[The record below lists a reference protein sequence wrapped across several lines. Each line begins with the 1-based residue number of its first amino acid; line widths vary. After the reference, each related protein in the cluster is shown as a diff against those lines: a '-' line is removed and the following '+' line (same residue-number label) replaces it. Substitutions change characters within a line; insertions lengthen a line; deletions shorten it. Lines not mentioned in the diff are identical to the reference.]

1 MKMLRTYVAT
11 CLLLVCNAVFAQ
23 SFTVDNIKYEVLDSG
38 YEVAIAGFEDETQ
51 TTLMPPERVTF
62 EGQEYTVTSIGESAF
77 FDCTRLTSVVIP
89 NSVTS
94 IGWRAFYR
102 CWGLTSV
109 VIPNSVTS
117 IGGSAFHDCYRL
129 TSVEIGN
136 SVTSIGSGAFSD
148 CSGLTSVVI
157 PNSVTSIE
165 SSVFEDCTRLT
176 SVVIPNSVTIIRETA
191 FYNCT
196 HLTSVVIPNSVASIR
211 ASAFSGCT
219 KLRSVTFPQNIY
231 IYENAF
237 SNCTSLKEVVF
248 PDTVKGLQTNS
259 FRNCTALHTVTM
271 PSKCSSIKLDVFQG
285 CSAIKFVI
293 MRSPTPLNLFGTQ
306 QTLDGAYLI
315 VPNGSLET
323 YAKAKGWQKWS
334 MYEMDQYTFNFVTIP
349 NKMEQLYSM
358 IQLETQTD
366 FADHGLLTSPSQI
379 TTNKLEPTEGS
390 IEALL
395 DNDKETYFHSTWSVA
410 NESLDNYHFLEVDLG
425 KTVKEFT
432 LNFARRSHN
441 TVSSPRVIHVYATND
456 PNGEWEDKGTY
467 TCEHTYY
474 CFVDELWA
482 EVKYTSS
489 MLGYS
494 FNGSTTVV
502 TMDDKYRYVRL
513 EVEQS
518 YASNAGVNSKNNIY
532 FTLSELAIF
541 ETFDGYKVD
550 LSRFLTEAERAQM
563 SNDVAT
569 ITEASAAFSG
579 TAQMVDTLDKWINRI
594 QEGILSGVDQVTVTP
609 STASKGVYSISGK
622 LVKTQSDNLNDL
634 PKGVYIV
641 NGKKVVK

>member
-23 SFTVDNIKYEVLDSG
+23 TFTVDNIKYEVLGSHD
-38 YEVAIAGFEDETQ
+38 VAIAGFEDETQ
-51 TTLMPPERVTF
+51 TTLMPPEYVYY
-62 EGQEYTVTSIGESAF
+62 EGQPYIVTA
-77 FDCTRLTSVVIP
+77 V
-89 NSVTS
+89 
-94 IGWRAFYR
+94 A
-102 CWGLTSV
+102 
-109 VIPNSVTS
+109 
-117 IGGSAFHDCYRL
+117 
-129 TSVEIGN
+129 
-136 SVTSIGSGAFSD
+136 SGAFGAQFASD
-148 CSGLTSVVI
+148 SWQGQEVILPNTITEIGSDAFWNCPNLKSVKF
-157 PNSVTSIE
+157 PE
-165 SSVFEDCTRLT
+165 SLSTIGVQAFEGCVKLRQ
-176 SVVIPNSVTIIRETA
+176 VVLPESLERIA
-191 FYNCT
+191 Q
-196 HLTSVVIPNSVASIR
+196 
-211 ASAFSGCT
+211 SAFSGCT
-219 KLRSVTFPQNIY
+219 KLRSVTFPQNIS
-231 IYENAF
+231 IRENAF

-248 PDTVKGLQTNS
+248 PDTVNMMQTNS

-271 PSKCSSIKLDVFQG
+271 PSKCSSISLGVFQG

-293 MRSPTPLNLFGTQ
+293 MRSPTPLKLSGTQ

-334 MYEMDQYTFNFVTIP
+334 MYEMDQYTLNFVTIP

-432 LNFARRSHN
+432 LNYARRSHG

-456 PNGEWEDKGTY
+456 PNGDWKDVGTY
-467 TCEHTYY
+467 TCELTYY
-474 CFVDELWA
+474 CFIDEDWE
-482 EVKYTSS
+482 EVKHTSAL
-489 MLGYS
+489 LGYS
-494 FNGSTTVV
+494 FNGSTTAVS
-502 TMDDKYRYVRL
+502 MDDKYRYVRL
-513 EVEQS
+513 VVEQT
-518 YASNAGVNSKNNIY
+518 YTGPTDNNIY

-550 LSRFLTEAERAQM
+550 LSRFLTEEECSQL
-563 SNDVAT
+563 SNDIT
-569 ITEASAAFSG
+569 QITEASATFGG
-579 TAQMVDTLDKWINRI
+579 TDQMVNTLDAWINRI
-594 QEGILSGVDQVTVTP
+594 QESIVTGVDQVTVKPT
-609 STASKGVYSISGK
+609 TVSKGVYSISGK
-622 LVKTQSDNLNDL
+622 LVKRQSDNLNDL

>member
-1 MKMLRTYVAT
+1 M
-11 CLLLVCNAVFAQ
+11 
-23 SFTVDNIKYEVLDSG
+23 
-38 YEVAIAGFEDETQ
+38 
-51 TTLMPPERVTF
+51 
-62 EGQEYTVTSIGESAF
+62 
-77 FDCTRLTSVVIP
+77 
-89 NSVTS
+89 
-94 IGWRAFYR
+94 
-102 CWGLTSV
+102 
-109 VIPNSVTS
+109 
-117 IGGSAFHDCYRL
+117 
-129 TSVEIGN
+129 
-136 SVTSIGSGAFSD
+136 
-148 CSGLTSVVI
+148 
-157 PNSVTSIE
+157 
-165 SSVFEDCTRLT
+165 T

-196 HLTSVVIPNSVASIR
+196 HLTSVVIPNSVTIIGS
-211 ASAFSGCT
+211 SAFSGCT
-219 KLRSVTFPQNIY
+219 KLRSVTFPQNIS
-231 IYENAF
+231 IRENAF
-237 SNCTSLKEVVF
+237 SNCTSLKEVVL
-248 PDTVKGLQTNS
+248 PDTVKALQTNS

-271 PSKCSSIKLDVFQG
+271 PSKCNSIKLDAFQG

-293 MRSPTPLNLFGTQ
+293 MRSPTPLRLFGTQ
-306 QTLDGAYLI
+306 QPLDGAYLI

-323 YAKAKGWQKWS
+323 YTKDRNWGKWS
-334 MYEMDQYTFNFVTIP
+334 MYEMDQYTLNFVTIP

-432 LNFARRSHN
+432 LNYARRSHG

-456 PNGEWEDKGTY
+456 PNGDWKDMGTY
-467 TCEHTYY
+467 TCELTYY
-474 CFVDELWA
+474 CFIDEYWL
-482 EVKYTSS
+482 EVRFPST
-489 MLGYS
+489 LVGYS
-494 FNGSTTVV
+494 FNGSTTAVS
-502 TMDDKYRYVRL
+502 MDDKYRYVRL
-513 EVEQS
+513 VVEQT
-518 YASNAGVNSKNNIY
+518 YTGPTDNNIY

-550 LSRFLTEAERAQM
+550 LSRFLTEEECSQL
-563 SNDVAT
+563 SNDIT
-569 ITEASAAFSG
+569 QITEASAAFSG
-579 TAQMVDTLDKWINRI
+579 TAQMVDTLDAWINRI
-594 QEGILSGVDQVTVTP
+594 QEGILTGVDQVTVKPT
-609 STASKGVYSISGK
+609 TVSKGVYSISGK